1 MQAGLLGLHR
11 GGQAKA
17 SEEEKLRREGVLAQ
31 GGPQSQ
37 KAKGSLL
44 RLNKGAKGRGS
55 PQSLALRLLH
65 KKRLKDFRLV
75 LFSKKCPAKEPFQ
88 AEGGLSQEGKMLG
101 GRLSQ
106 HRACSKPSHLRT
118 LGTQNNI
125 KVNFFRHFVPA
136 SQEWYNS
143 IYTYNKNYPKTIP
156 VADISLMK
164 LFKGYF
170 NYGIRFKFPL
180 RVQSTKGG
188 VLPPL
193 SPQNQGSQRPKAFGQ
208 IRARELSPLP
218 MRYRLLSTKKA
229 FLGKGDL
236 KHTNN
241 KVIITFYLY
250 NANQMFISSNFNDR
264 VKALLLPNK
273 SLKILSFEQANPSGK
288 IILYNRMFNI
298 YEFLASDEHYLAYY
312 NTMGSIIKKINI
324 VLANLNYLLA
334 IYIYIL
340 KTKIFND
347 NYARPSAEGTGS
359 HPHFVGSPALP
370 LQGSLRSSF
379 FSLEKKRE
387 GASKILSGK
396 INSFFFIYNN
406 LFKTNILKDNL
417 KNNLFNIFFNFRLRK
432 YRRLLLKRKFLLI
445 TNDILK
451 IASSPTGPAALGLER
466 DSSSAS
472 AGWLDKKGILTQGGR
487 PLFGQNLLRGAPFVS
502 HLASKNLQAQIT
514 WEESSIFN
522 FEYYLYK
529 MSLSYLEKVFL
540 Y

>member
-1 MQAGLLGLHR
+1 
-11 GGQAKA
+11 
-17 SEEEKLRREGVLAQ
+17 
-31 GGPQSQ
+31 
-37 KAKGSLL
+37 
-44 RLNKGAKGRGS
+44 
-55 PQSLALRLLH
+55 
-65 KKRLKDFRLV
+65 
-75 LFSKKCPAKEPFQ
+75 
-88 AEGGLSQEGKMLG
+88 
-101 GRLSQ
+101 
-106 HRACSKPSHLRT
+106 
-118 LGTQNNI
+118 
-125 KVNFFRHFVPA
+125 
-136 SQEWYNS
+136 
-143 IYTYNKNYPKTIP
+143 
-156 VADISLMK
+156 
-164 LFKGYF
+164 
-170 NYGIRFKFPL
+170 
-180 RVQSTKGG
+180 
-188 VLPPL
+188 
-193 SPQNQGSQRPKAFGQ
+193 
-208 IRARELSPLP
+208 

-312 NTMGSIIKKINI
+312 NTMASIIKKINI

-347 NYARPSAEGTGS
+347 NYGRPSPVGTGS
-359 HPHFVGSPALP
+359 HPVGTPSAKLCEA
-370 LQGSLRSSF
+370 GSLC
-379 FSLEKKRE
+379 EAE
-387 GASKILSGK
+387 GASKILSCK

-451 IASSPTGPAALGLER
+451 IASSPLNKRGAAALGLER

-472 AGWLDKKGILTQGGR
+472 AACEALDKKGILSQGGG
-487 PLFGQNLLRGAPFVS
+487 PFELRGAPAFVS
-502 HLASKNLQAQIT
+502 PHLASNNFQPT

>member
-1 MQAGLLGLHR
+1 MPA
-11 GGQAKA
+11 
-17 SEEEKLRREGVLAQ
+17 
-31 GGPQSQ
+31 GGPLSQ
-37 KAKGSLL
+37 KAKGSFL
-44 RLNKGAKGRGS
+44 RLNKGAKGRRS

-75 LFSKKCPAKEPFQ
+75 SKKCPAKEPK
-88 AEGGLSQEGKMLG
+88 AKRCLLGGVSQEGKMLG
-101 GRLSQ
+101 ARLSQ
-106 HRACSKPSHLRT
+106 LRACSKPSDLRT

-193 SPQNQGSQRPKAFGQ
+193 SPQNPGSQRPKAFGQ
-208 IRARELSPLP
+208 IRARELTPLP
-218 MRYRLLSTKKA
+218 MRYRLLSSKKA

-273 SLKILSFEQANPSGK
+273 SLKIISFEQANPSGK

-347 NYARPSAEGTGS
+347 NYARPSPGGTGS
-359 HPHFVGSPALP
+359 HPLGTR
-370 LQGSLRSSF
+370 SLACASAF
-379 FSLEKKRE
+379 PG

-432 YRRLLLKRKFLLI
+432 YRRLLLKRKLPLPFLI

-451 IASSPTGPAALGLER
+451 IASSPTGPAALLER
-466 DSSSAS
+466 DKSSAS
-472 AGWLDKKGILTQGGR
+472 AAWLDKKGILTR
-487 PLFGQNLLRGAPFVS
+487 PLENLKWLRGAPFVS
-502 HLASKNLQAQIT
+502 HLASKNLQAT

>member
-1 MQAGLLGLHR
+1 MPA
-11 GGQAKA
+11 
-17 SEEEKLRREGVLAQ
+17 
-31 GGPQSQ
+31 GGPLSQ
-37 KAKGSLL
+37 KAKGSFL
-44 RLNKGAKGRGS
+44 RLNKGAKALRS

-75 LFSKKCPAKEPFQ
+75 LFSKKCPPKEPLPSVGR
-88 AEGGLSQEGKMLG
+88 EGGLSQEGKMLG
-101 GRLSQ
+101 ARLSQ
-106 HRACSKPSHLRT
+106 LRACSKASDLRT

-180 RVQSTKGG
+180 RVQKGG

-193 SPQNQGSQRPKAFGQ
+193 SPQNPGSQRKAFGQ
-208 IRARELSPLP
+208 IRARELTPLP

-273 SLKILSFEQANPSGK
+273 SLKIICFEQANPSK

-347 NYARPSAEGTGS
+347 NYARPSPGGTGS
-359 HPHFVGSPALP
+359 HPLGTR
-370 LQGSLRSSF
+370 SLV
-379 FSLEKKRE
+379 E

-432 YRRLLLKRKFLLI
+432 YRRLLLKRKFPFLI

-451 IASSPTGPAALGLER
+451 IASSPTGPALGGER

-472 AGWLDKKGILTQGGR
+472 AAWLDKKGILTQGGR
-487 PLFGQNLLRGAPFVS
+487 PLENYLRGAPFVS
-502 HLASKNLQAQIT
+502 HLASKNLAT

>member
-1 MQAGLLGLHR
+1 M
-11 GGQAKA
+11 
-17 SEEEKLRREGVLAQ
+17 
-31 GGPQSQ
+31 
-37 KAKGSLL
+37 
-44 RLNKGAKGRGS
+44 
-55 PQSLALRLLH
+55 
-65 KKRLKDFRLV
+65 
-75 LFSKKCPAKEPFQ
+75 
-88 AEGGLSQEGKMLG
+88 
-101 GRLSQ
+101 
-106 HRACSKPSHLRT
+106 
-118 LGTQNNI
+118 
-125 KVNFFRHFVPA
+125 NFFRHFVPA

-170 NYGIRFKFPL
+170 NYGIRLKYPPVYRLPL
-180 RVQSTKGG
+180 GS
-188 VLPPL
+188 
-193 SPQNQGSQRPKAFGQ
+193 SPSFLAPHSAHAPHPYINKQPARAKEAFEGKKTFGAFEPFAASLQN
-208 IRARELSPLP
+208 REGATPLP
-218 MRYRLLSTKKA
+218 MRYRLLSSKKA

-273 SLKILSFEQANPSGK
+273 SLKILSQRSSPAQQAPQGPQGTQAYIYKQPADPSDPKDPKGK

-340 KTKIFND
+340 KTNPRSGSGNPRTPQGNLFND
-347 NYARPSAEGTGS
+347 NYGGMQSMQ
-359 HPHFVGSPALP
+359 SP
-370 LQGSLRSSF
+370 
-379 FSLEKKRE
+379 
-387 GASKILSGK
+387 SKILSK

-417 KNNLFNIFFNFRLRK
+417 KNNLFNIFFNFRIRK
-432 YRRLLLKRKFLLI
+432 YRLLLKRKFLI

-451 IASSPTGPAALGLER
+451 IASSTLKEGC
-466 DSSSAS
+466 
-472 AGWLDKKGILTQGGR
+472 
-487 PLFGQNLLRGAPFVS
+487 
-502 HLASKNLQAQIT
+502 LQAA
-514 WEESSIFN
+514 
-522 FEYYLYK
+522 
-529 MSLSYLEKVFL
+529 EKNNQRW
-540 Y
+540 